1 MSWYDEVK
9 QALGTAADVAPSV
22 PIPTLGGTTLGDI
35 GGAIGS
41 GFGLGDAARDLTGAV
56 EGVPFLQ
63 NLGQGAI
70 DLYKD
75 LSDAPVYSSALGVF
89 EGAFGAFANIFGDL
103 PEGAKEAFN
112 ASDVNPY
119 DEAGRYRRDRQK
131 QLADQQIQ
139 EYRILED
146 AENAAGW
153 ASLLS
158 RTGAGSAG
166 RTVVDEQKLRM
177 SEAAIEDTLMRGM
190 AQISSQYTMMA
201 EELERQRQTSADEI
215 DRARLAAIESMTR
228 LQQDMAERSSATQAE
243 IVANAAR
250 TGGSI
255 EAATQAALS
264 RLGTT
269 SGVVSEGIRRRLG
282 EEGQVEREL
291 AGSESDIQADLAARL
306 GQISQ
311 GAMDRQRNLAET
323 TASGSSAELAN
334 LVSRISAERAAERA
348 ATEFELSEDARQQ
361 IVELVLNP
369 PTKKVG
375 GRAKGDLNKYALD
388 LEVMQGLGFTP
399 AQALAAVAGNYED
412 DLIQGRANPQFD
424 EDDFAAQVLAQ
435 ASPEQQQL
443 AIEAAQEKI
452 LKDPPLSAL
461 TSGALG

>member
-9 QALGTAADVAPSV
+9 KALGTAADVAPSV
-22 PIPTLGGTTLGDI
+22 PIPTMGGTTLGDI
-35 GGAIGS
+35 GGAVGR

-63 NLGQGAI
+63 NLGQGTI
-70 DLYKD
+70 DMYKD
-75 LSDAPVYSSALGVF
+75 LSDAPVYSSAMGVF
-89 EGAFGAFANIFGDL
+89 ESGFGAFANIFGDL
-103 PEGAKEAFN
+103 PDEAKAVFN
-112 ASDVNPY
+112 SSDVNPY
-119 DEAGRYRRDRQK
+119 DEAGRYRRDRQQ

-153 ASLLS
+153 ASLMA

-228 LQQDMAERSSATQAE
+228 LQQDMADRSTATQAD

-269 SGVVSEGIRRRLG
+269 SGVVSEGIRSRLA
-282 EEGQVEREL
+282 EEGQVERDL
-291 AGSESDIQADLAARL
+291 AASESDIQADLAARL

-311 GAMDRQRNLAET
+311 DAMGRQRNLVET

-334 LVSRISAERAAERA
+334 LVARISAERAAERA
-348 ATEFELSEDARQQ
+348 ATEFELSEGARQR

-388 LEVMQGLGFTP
+388 LEVMKGLGFTP

-443 AIEAAQEKI
+443 ALEAAQERI

-461 TSGALG
+461 TGALG

>member
-9 QALGTAADVAPSV
+9 KALGTAADVQEEIV
-22 PIPTLGGTTLGDI
+22 GEITGTI
-35 GGAIGS
+35 
-41 GFGLGDAARDLTGAV
+41 GLGQVPDDLTNLAARS
-56 EGVPFLQ
+56 PFLQ

-70 DLYKD
+70 DMYKD
-75 LSDAPVYSSALGVF
+75 LSDAPVYSGAINVF
-89 EGAFGAFANIFGDL
+89 ESGFGAFANVFGGL
-103 PEGAKEAFN
+103 PDEAKAVFN

-119 DEAGRYRRDRQK
+119 DEAGRYRRDRQQ

-153 ASLLS
+153 AALMA

-201 EELERQRQTSADEI
+201 DEI

-228 LQQDMAERSSATQAE
+228 LQQDMADRSTATQAD

-250 TGGSI
+250 TGGNI

-269 SGVVSEGIRRRLG
+269 SGVVSEGIRSRLA
-282 EEGQVEREL
+282 EEGQVERDL
-291 AGSESDIQADLAARL
+291 AASESDIQADLAARL

-311 GAMDRQRNLAET
+311 DAMGRQRNLVET

-334 LVSRISAERAAERA
+334 LVARISAERAAERA
-348 ATEFELSEDARQQ
+348 ATEFELSEGARQR

-388 LEVMQGLGFTP
+388 LEVMKGLGFTP
-399 AQALAAVAGNYED
+399 AQALAAVAGDYEN

-443 AIEAAQEKI
+443 ALEAAQEKI
-452 LKDPPLSAL
+452 LRDPPLSAI
-461 TSGALG
+461 TSALG

>member
-9 QALGTAADVAPSV
+9 KALGTAADVQEEIV
-22 PIPTLGGTTLGDI
+22 GEITGTI
-35 GGAIGS
+35 
-41 GFGLGDAARDLTGAV
+41 GLGQVPDDLTNLAARS
-56 EGVPFLQ
+56 PFLQ

-70 DLYKD
+70 DMYKD
-75 LSDAPVYSSALGVF
+75 LSDAPVYSGAINVF
-89 EGAFGAFANIFGDL
+89 ESGFGAFANVFGGL
-103 PEGAKEAFN
+103 PDEAKAVFN

-119 DEAGRYRRDRQK
+119 DEAGRYRRDRQQ

-153 ASLLS
+153 AALMA

-201 EELERQRQTSADEI
+201 DQYEMMQAELDRRNAQARDEI
-215 DRARLAAIESMTR
+215 DRSRLAAIESMTR
-228 LQQDMAERSSATQAE
+228 LQQDMADRSTATQAD

-250 TGGSI
+250 TGGNI

-269 SGVVSEGIRRRLG
+269 SGVVSEGIRSRLA
-282 EEGQVEREL
+282 EEGQVERDL
-291 AGSESDIQADLAARL
+291 AASESDIQADLAARL

-311 GAMDRQRNLAET
+311 DAMGRQRNLVET

-334 LVSRISAERAAERA
+334 LVARISAERAAERA
-348 ATEFELSEDARQQ
+348 ATEFELSEGARQR

-388 LEVMQGLGFTP
+388 LEVMKGLGFTP
-399 AQALAAVAGNYED
+399 AQALAAVAGDYEN

-443 AIEAAQEKI
+443 ALEAAQEKI
-452 LKDPPLSAL
+452 LRDPPLSAI
-461 TSGALG
+461 TSALG